1 MDIQSAFPS
10 RYMKAAD
17 LPQPKTLTIRGV
29 EIERMQDGT
38 QKPAVSF
45 HESEQLFILNKTNA
59 NALEALFGRDTN
71 FWANQRVNLYQ
82 AEAEFQGRRIP
93 CIRCQQAEAA
103 AATPAAPA
111 APAPAPADQGNVP
124 F

>member
-1 MDIQSAFPS
+1 
-10 RYMKAAD
+10 MKAAD

-29 EIERMQDGT
+29 EVERMQDGT

-59 NALEALFGRDTN
+59 NALEAMYGRDTN
-71 FWANQRVNLYQ
+71 FWSNQRITLYQ

-93 CIRCQQAEAA
+93 CIRCQQPEA
-103 AATPAAPA
+103 TPA
-111 APAPAPADQGNVP
+111 APAPAPAPTPAPAPVDQGEVP